1 MPYLQYHIFEN
12 QPLLFYTRDFIT
24 FTIATFLAERL
35 DSQAATGHFFCGLPK
50 MNEGE
55 VALVCLERVS
65 GRSILKYSGRN
76 PALKKIVAD
85 ADGLAAPYFYV
96 VDRIQKNP
104 EALDASR
111 DYLLELEKSEV
122 KK

>member
-1 MPYLQYHIFEN
+1 M
-12 QPLLFYTRDFIT
+12 
-24 FTIATFLAERL
+24 
-35 DSQAATGHFFCGLPK
+35 DSKAATGHFFCGLPK

-65 GRSILKYSGRN
+65 GRSILKYSGRS

-111 DYLLELEKSEV
+111 DYLFESEKSEV